1 MMDEHDEVALLDG
14 YALGTLAPA
23 EREHMRAHLASCA
36 SCRREV
42 DELRNIFDVLP
53 HATPELAPTA
63 ASRDRLLARI
73 DALEPAAPPVVPK
86 VVPLRIPWAGLLAA
100 GFVLALAADGWLAW
114 QLHDR
119 TTVAVVA
126 PSPIAAAS
134 ASPATVVV
142 VTPTAAAIRPAA
154 RPTPDAGAV
163 RRVALLEREL
173 ADARRAA
180 DDAKARDAARI
191 RALEVS
197 LARASAELAA
207 VERAT
212 PRPVAVASAAPAAAL
227 VAALSAGHVYGVD
240 GVVGSQPWH
249 LTIVQPPNGANA
261 VIYSQVPDA
270 PSGDTYRTWVL
281 RDGRT
286 FDAGELP
293 AATQAK
299 LEMPMPLQDGDVVA
313 FSREPIGT
321 GDRPTTAFL
330 MQITIKT

>member
-1 MMDEHDEVALLDG
+1 
-14 YALGTLAPA
+14 
-23 EREHMRAHLASCA
+23 
-36 SCRREV
+36 
-42 DELRNIFDVLP
+42 
-53 HATPELAPTA
+53 
-63 ASRDRLLARI
+63 
-73 DALEPAAPPVVPK
+73 
-86 VVPLRIPWAGLLAA
+86 
-100 GFVLALAADGWLAW
+100 
-114 QLHDR
+114 
-119 TTVAVVA
+119 
-126 PSPIAAAS
+126 
-134 ASPATVVV
+134 
-142 VTPTAAAIRPAA
+142 
-154 RPTPDAGAV
+154 
-163 RRVALLEREL
+163 
-173 ADARRAA
+173 
-180 DDAKARDAARI
+180 
-191 RALEVS
+191 
-197 LARASAELAA
+197 
-207 VERAT
+207 
-212 PRPVAVASAAPAAAL
+212 
-227 VAALSAGHVYGVD
+227 VYGVD